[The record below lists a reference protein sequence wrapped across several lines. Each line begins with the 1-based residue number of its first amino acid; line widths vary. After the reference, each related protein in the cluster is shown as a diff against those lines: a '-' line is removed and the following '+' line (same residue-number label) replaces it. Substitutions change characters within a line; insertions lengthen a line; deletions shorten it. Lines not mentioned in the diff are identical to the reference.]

1 MTSMVSCSIG
11 SNKRFFENCIFATSI
26 QLSLM
31 ETIYRNNIKLM
42 SSKSNESNNSA
53 NNKLA
58 AAKEEKDIS
67 MVILHALKAVR
78 VIDESLFSRENRTYP
93 PSLAT
98 SQGEMYHGTKADLMH
113 CLPKLIGTQPNALD
127 SPTGIIIDLSF
138 LIQMLIPGASVAIR
152 EYIHGVIKPY
162 VKSHLFE
169 YFGVNLLVDLYFL
182 KSL

>member
-1 MTSMVSCSIG
+1 
-11 SNKRFFENCIFATSI
+11 
-26 QLSLM
+26 
-31 ETIYRNNIKLM
+31 M

-53 NNKLA
+53 NNKLP

-67 MVILHALKAVR
+67 MVILHALKAGR

-113 CLPKLIGTQPNALD
+113 CLPKLIDPQPNAPD

-138 LIQMLIPGASVAIR
+138 LIQMLKPGASVAISD
-152 EYIHGVIKPY
+152 YINGVIKQY
-162 VKSHLFE
+162 VKSLIFE
-169 YFGVNLLVDLYFL
+169 YFWVNLLVDLYFL

>member
-1 MTSMVSCSIG
+1 MVSCSIG
-11 SNKRFFENCIFATSI
+11 SNKRFSENRIFAISI

-42 SSKSNESNNSA
+42 SSKCIESNNSA

-58 AAKEEKDIS
+58 EAKEEKDIS

-78 VIDESLFSRENRTYP
+78 VIDESLFSRENPTYP

-113 CLPKLIGTQPNALD
+113 CLPKHIDTQPNAPD

-138 LIQMLIPGASVAIR
+138 LIQMLIPGASVAISD
-152 EYIHGVIKPY
+152 YIHGVIKPY
-162 VKSHLFE
+162 VKSLLFE

>member
-1 MTSMVSCSIG
+1 MRGFYPHPFTWRRRVHYGCQHIPPNMTSMVSCSID
-11 SNKRFFENCIFATSI
+11 SNKRFFENRIFATII

-53 NNKLA
+53 NNKLP

-67 MVILHALKAVR
+67 MVILHALKAGR

-98 SQGEMYHGTKADLMH
+98 S
-113 CLPKLIGTQPNALD
+113 
-127 SPTGIIIDLSF
+127 
-138 LIQMLIPGASVAIR
+138 
-152 EYIHGVIKPY
+152 
-162 VKSHLFE
+162 
-169 YFGVNLLVDLYFL
+169 
-182 KSL
+182 

>member
-1 MTSMVSCSIG
+1 M
-11 SNKRFFENCIFATSI
+11 
-26 QLSLM
+26 
-31 ETIYRNNIKLM
+31 
-42 SSKSNESNNSA
+42 SNNSA

-58 AAKEEKDIS
+58 EAKEEKDIS

-93 PSLAT
+93 PSLVK

-113 CLPKLIGTQPNALD
+113 CLPKHIDTQPNAPD

-152 EYIHGVIKPY
+152 EYIHVVINHM
-162 VKSHLFE
+162 SNHI
-169 YFGVNLLVDLYFL
+169 FL
-182 KSL
+182 NTSGLIFWLICIFLRVSKHP